1 MKPPIHFARG
11 FVQRALSTE
20 ETEVEALKRMGEA
33 DMLRQELDAVHRPL
47 WGYLRRLRQ
56 NRQSG
61 KVGARACSGLPG
73 HSVYSQCLTR
83 IVLKPASGHLQ
94 CQYPRWAPRCNSHVY
109 AAGYTVGSNL
119 CGGAQGVISMPAPSL
134 FSKFMIS
141 REGRLCTP

>member
-61 KVGARACSGLPG
+61 KVWELGRAPG
-73 HSVYSQCLTR
+73 SLATQSTAN
-83 IVLKPASGHLQ
+83 ASPG
-94 CQYPRWAPRCNSHVY
+94 
-109 AAGYTVGSNL
+109 
-119 CGGAQGVISMPAPSL
+119 
-134 FSKFMIS
+134 
-141 REGRLCTP
+141 